1 MKKYI
6 PYIIITILLVIIASG
21 TTYIFMDK
29 KDNKPEIK
37 ENNNNKP
44 NDDKVNNNESET
56 KQDGVKLL
64 KTYNLNNKIIEE
76 FEVTLNGKTKTIK
89 ATFNYNQN
97 DEELDNVKGS
107 LNDISLYSKYYF
119 ESENKEKGFSVKV
132 IKEAFNENNFQIIK
146 GIDNKS
152 YLLIKADYE
161 EELELLVLNDN
172 FELLSKNIREDNRGG
187 RTGFNITYFY
197 NHICE
202 IEKGNPWYKDT
213 FGINDPYNH
222 IHIKVEDNK
231 IYFLA
236 PILNENYDGNDYGI
250 LEERVDTINND
261 KLNYNVISTYK
272 ITEVCQQI

>member
-89 ATFNYNQN
+89 ATFN
-97 DEELDNVKGS
+97 
-107 LNDISLYSKYYF
+107 
-119 ESENKEKGFSVKV
+119 
-132 IKEAFNENNFQIIK
+132 
-146 GIDNKS
+146 
-152 YLLIKADYE
+152 
-161 EELELLVLNDN
+161 
-172 FELLSKNIREDNRGG
+172 
-187 RTGFNITYFY
+187 
-197 NHICE
+197 
-202 IEKGNPWYKDT
+202 
-213 FGINDPYNH
+213 
-222 IHIKVEDNK
+222 
-231 IYFLA
+231 
-236 PILNENYDGNDYGI
+236 
-250 LEERVDTINND
+250 
-261 KLNYNVISTYK
+261 
-272 ITEVCQQI
+272 